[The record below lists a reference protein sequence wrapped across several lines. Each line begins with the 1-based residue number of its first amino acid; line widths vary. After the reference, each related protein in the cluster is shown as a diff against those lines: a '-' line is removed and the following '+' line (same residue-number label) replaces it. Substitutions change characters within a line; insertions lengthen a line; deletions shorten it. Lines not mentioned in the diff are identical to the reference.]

1 LAIPIAL
8 TSPLLGWLLPYVERS
23 LAAEHLLKN
32 FLARSALELVLSL
45 ISALPYVV
53 LFIALTLIVDGD
65 ATAADLAGF
74 SDQGDGT
81 VQVS

>member
-1 LAIPIAL
+1 L
-8 TSPLLGWLLPYVERS
+8 V
-23 LAAEHLLKN
+23 AEHLLNN

-65 ATAADLAGF
+65 ASAAELADF
-74 SDQGDGT
+74 SDRGDGT